1 MFLLHRP
8 ILDNDQ
14 NRKDRHAI
22 AMRVRRH
29 NQSVRLKRLFKKTH
43 IG

>member
-1 MFLLHRP
+1 MFFLQRP
-8 ILDNDQ
+8 VLNNDQ

-29 NQSVRLKRLFKKTH
+29 NQSVRLKRLLKKSH